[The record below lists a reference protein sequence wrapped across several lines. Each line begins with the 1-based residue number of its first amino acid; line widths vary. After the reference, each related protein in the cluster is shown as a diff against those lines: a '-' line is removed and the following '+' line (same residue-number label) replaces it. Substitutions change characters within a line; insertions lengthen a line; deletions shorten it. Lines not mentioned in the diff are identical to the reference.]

1 MGIISLEQKDRL
13 LWLGRYSERVYT
25 TIRLF
30 FMAYD
35 SFIDDLNITYEELCR
50 QLDIPDVYGS
60 KKEFCKKYAFDEE
73 DVNSIFSNLNRA
85 YHDTF
90 EFTNDMSTYQKAE
103 MMMRR
108 LYQDFVYQKHITD
121 CNTSAEDAFILGKG
135 VCQDYA
141 QILIALC
148 HLEKIPARY
157 VAGMM
162 IGEGASHAWVEIC
175 QDGIWYGLD
184 PTNNKLVDD
193 DYIKLSHGRDASDC
207 LINRG
212 VIVGGGEQTQDIK
225 VHVWEE

>member
-85 YHDTF
+85 YDNAIVLREELGT
-90 EFTNDMSTYQKAE
+90 ETLSYIQLAIYDMNKAKISKAPLIELQKVKDNILAFWGIADDVIASDKVRNIIKTGKRIE
-103 MMMRR
+103 RVDIYAR
-108 LYQDFVYQKHITD
+108 LKRPR
-121 CNTSAEDAFILGKG
+121 EDLKRE
-135 VCQDYA
+135 VDR
-141 QILIALC
+141 LVPRIA
-148 HLEKIPARY
+148 K
-157 VAGMM
+157 
-162 IGEGASHAWVEIC
+162 S
-175 QDGIWYGLD
+175 GLD
-184 PTNNKLVDD
+184 YDKDKVENIKRLVEETEI
-193 DYIKLSHGRDASDC
+193 DYYK
-207 LINRG
+207 
-212 VIVGGGEQTQDIK
+212 IVKEVESIL
-225 VHVWEE
+225 